1 MGGRPERFINSLSFQ
16 YLTQSIE
23 LDLSNI
29 HGRGMFPSKKE
40 INSFI
45 MEEMGIG
52 PGVLRGVQHHPRFP
66 KVHLQFLKDEDMQVA
81 ELKVKDGLV
90 MQCKKLKIYGYR
102 CDQPMVTIVLNGQ
115 DMDIEDGEIK
125 RVLEKYGT
133 VVTCERGKN
142 IDLSTSDHFVTD
154 GTWTIRMTPKLRV
167 QTPETIYYFGPSGAI
182 QTWVLNY
189 DGVGSSCILCGIQGH
204 MGFRCNSLI
213 PRGGRLGKQPAGVGF
228 WTDVV
233 KCLKPAVQQPV
244 MQGQG
249 PPAAQPGAPP
259 GVAPE
264 GLAGAPALPVA
275 AAPLNDRNTLFAKA
289 KQQGV
294 GFSASQPVW
303 GSGPPR
309 VEPRASVAPAI
320 PGMPNQE
327 LKWQRKRLKNQ
338 RRNEKKKEKRKVEGV
353 PIHNPYDALKDD
365 DEGDEWDTDDDE
377 EVAKEKPVQE
387 SVRVGR
393 RSSVLEAYGARRGVS
408 LVNWFKKTT
417 NKTIEKPT
425 NSKKVERKSR
435 EPKILGKKRRGS
447 FNAVDME
454 LKKTRQSP
462 AVDPT
467 QEEAEADAKQN
478 ENDIERQMRGNELAT
493 KADEL
498 PKVVPNNMENE
509 KDVEGQTGGDKL
521 VDKADDLPDVEPE
534 PNDDEDSDDKV
545 SVIELELSLSVE
557 ANASSLPASEESVNL
572 LAEQGGEA
580 STLPTQVT
588 RDEYGQGMS
597 DSEPGMS
604 PTMPT
609 QGTRAEE
616 SQGMPGSE
624 TSMPS
629 SVTSAN
635 LLVPTQPT
643 QDNRAGYAQSL
654 GTSEPSVLLGSG
666 DSGVNTDLTFFVGS
680 QGKPSQHI
688 VSEEALEIK
697 QRVERIK
704 SQIENEETDEMSSS
718 SGYQNDL

>member
-115 DMDIEDGEIK
+115 DMDIEDGEIR

-233 KCLKPAVQQPV
+233 KCLKPVVQQPV
-244 MQGQG
+244 VQGQG

-264 GLAGAPALPVA
+264 GLAGTPALPLA
-275 AAPLNDRNTLFAKA
+275 AVPLNERNNLYTNLAR
-289 KQQGV
+289 QQGA
-294 GFSASQPVW
+294 GHSASQPVW
-303 GSGPPR
+303 GTGVIR
-309 VEPRASVAPAI
+309 ADPRASATPAI
-320 PGMPNQE
+320 PGMQGQE
-327 LKWQRKRLKNQ
+327 SKWQRKKLKNQ
-338 RRNEKKKEKRKVEGV
+338 KRNEKRKEKRKVIETGV
-353 PIHNPYDALKDD
+353 ATHNPFDVLKDNE
-365 DEGDEWDTDDDE
+365 EGDEWETEDE
-377 EVAKEKPVQE
+377 LDEKANEKVF
-387 SVRVGR
+387 RVGR
-393 RSSVLEAYGARRGVS
+393 VSSVLGAYGARRGVS
-408 LVNWFKKTT
+408 LVNWFKK
-417 NKTIEKPT
+417 KPSKAIEKPL
-425 NSKKVERKSR
+425 NSKKVDKKKK
-435 EPKILGKKRRGS
+435 EPKNLNKKRRGS
-447 FNAVDME
+447 FNLMNNE
-454 LKKTRQSP
+454 LKKTRKSP
-462 AVDPT
+462 AVDAT
-467 QEEAEADAKQN
+467 EEETVGDAKDDDREGESLEKMDD
-478 ENDIERQMRGNELAT
+478 ENDREE
-493 KADEL
+493 
-498 PKVVPNNMENE
+498 
-509 KDVEGQTGGDKL
+509 QTGGDKL
-521 VDKADDLPDVEPE
+521 LPKANELPNVVPE
-534 PNDDEDSDDKV
+534 PNENAKSDAEFPDND
-545 SVIELELSLSVE
+545 IELGLQSSAMALPFSV
-557 ANASSLPASEESVNL
+557 ESVNL
-572 LAEQGGEA
+572 LA
-580 STLPTQVT
+580 TQAGT
-588 RDEYGQGMS
+588 GA
-597 DSEPGMS
+597 
-604 PTMPT
+604 T
-609 QGTRAEE
+609 QHTQDTRAEHPLE
-616 SQGMPGSE
+616 L
-624 TSMPS
+624 SMPS
-629 SVTSAN
+629 SMESRN
-635 LLVPTQPT
+635 LLVPTQHT
-643 QDNRAGYAQSL
+643 QESPELSLPSNVESDNLLFSTQSTPDNRAGYAQTL
-654 GTSEPSVLLGSG
+654 GFSEPSVLLG
-666 DSGVNTDLTFFVGS
+666 
-680 QGKPSQHI
+680 I
-688 VSEEALEIK
+688 WE
-697 QRVERIK
+697 
-704 SQIENEETDEMSSS
+704 
-718 SGYQNDL
+718 

>member
-244 MQGQG
+244 VQGQG

-264 GLAGAPALPVA
+264 GLAGTPALPVA
-275 AAPLNDRNTLFAKA
+275 AAPLNERNNLYTNLAR
-289 KQQGV
+289 QQGA
-294 GFSASQPVW
+294 GYSASQPVW
-303 GSGPPR
+303 GTGVIRADPK
-309 VEPRASVAPAI
+309 ASVTPAV
-320 PGMPNQE
+320 PGMQGQE
-327 LKWQRKRLKNQ
+327 SKWQRKKLKNQ
-338 RRNEKKKEKRKVEGV
+338 KRNEKRKEKRKVLETGV
-353 PIHNPYDALKDD
+353 ATHNPFDVLKDNED
-365 DEGDEWDTDDDE
+365 GEEWETEDELDEKAQPR
-377 EVAKEKPVQE
+377 VL
-387 SVRVGR
+387 RVGR
-393 RSSVLEAYGARRGVS
+393 MTSVLAAYGARKS
-408 LVNWFKKTT
+408 LPLANWFKKTA
-417 NKTIEKPT
+417 NRTIERPP
-425 NSKKVERKSR
+425 NSKKVDKNKKKEDS
-435 EPKILGKKRRGS
+435 KKRRGS
-447 FNAVDME
+447 INVNGNE
-454 LKKTRQSP
+454 KKTRTSSNDDVP
-462 AVDPT
+462 VEENEDNDRGKDKLTEESVNPDENIAEMETGNKEDDIVEEREVVEDLPVLDDVLPGDIG
-467 QEEAEADAKQN
+467 EEA
-478 ENDIERQMRGNELAT
+478 
-493 KADEL
+493 
-498 PKVVPNNMENE
+498 
-509 KDVEGQTGGDKL
+509 
-521 VDKADDLPDVEPE
+521 DKAGDLE
-534 PNDDEDSDDKV
+534 DKV
-545 SVIELELSLSVE
+545 SEDDTVPSLSPPV
-557 ANASSLPASEESVNL
+557 ASPSSLPASAESVNL
-572 LAEQGGEA
+572 LGGHSDA
-580 STLPTQVT
+580 GSTQYTQ
-588 RDEYGQGMS
+588 DNGAEYGQSGAV
-597 DSEPGMS
+597 SEQS
-604 PTMPT
+604 L
-609 QGTRAEE
+609 
-616 SQGMPGSE
+616 
-624 TSMPS
+624 PS
-629 SVTSAN
+629 SVPSEN
-635 LLVPTQPT
+635 LLIPTQST
-643 QDNRAGYAQSL
+643 QGNRGGYAQSL
-654 GTSEPSVLLGSG
+654 GVSEPSSTYGAGESE
-666 DSGVNTDLTFFVGS
+666 VNTGTTFDGS
-680 QGKPSQHI
+680 QSQSNQPI
-688 VSEEALEIK
+688 SEEELEIK
-697 QRVERIK
+697 QKAEMIR
-704 SQIENEETDEMSSS
+704 SQLESSENKEMSSS
-718 SGYQNDL
+718 LKSHNGL